1 MSHPDIDPLYYLDN
15 FQYLIDW
22 ISTRYEDLL
31 NTNERVFISQ
41 FRQLSEPAQALLV
54 RFIMRKGELFR
65 LGKLSYPE
73 IDNDKSLAET
83 VRELVSAGLVSC
95 TSALSLAELFAL
107 FRRDE
112 LETFLP
118 VEKGIT
124 KAQWMASLESAYSKS
139 QSLNVWAPHLDEC
152 VIKLLDSSIYEY
164 LRLIFFGNMRQDFS
178 EFVLADLGLST
189 YETVDFDQHSRG
201 FHEREDIEA
210 YMRVYAVRSYLNEVL
225 EESKRLLQDRW
236 PVEEEGASPARYSYD
251 NNGVN
256 RTNQAGKSN
265 VVLDS
270 DELISMSGLDL
281 LGYLR
286 ANYVSVDHC
295 AIQSVLLTP
304 IAAEWIDQRRQR
316 VLFKYAE
323 AAAKYNACEYS
334 LFLYAQCNAPGANV
348 KWLRLLERLHRK
360 EEAYE
365 RVCAAMK
372 LPMNQAEEQQLGRI
386 YSRLVKRF
394 GLAAMGGKESR
405 NDIHAD
411 NGSSLAVETIR
422 RKHST
427 DIDKISFQLQSRR
440 HSSVEQ
446 AAATALC
453 EPQGPVFYVENC
465 LINALFGL
473 LFWKAIY
480 APIQGAFFHPFHNG
494 PVDLFRP
501 DFIEK
506 RKHLFEEGFAS
517 LRDGR
522 YTAIIL
528 NRFHEKQGVLS
539 PFVFWA
545 ALSETLVTEAL
556 ASIPA
561 EHLLLWFQ
569 WMIRDLKHNRTGF
582 PDLIQFWPDKNKYRM
597 IEVKGPGDR
606 LQDNQRRL
614 IAYGREHGVPI
625 EVCWVS
631 WVEDDECTLPAQA
644 AELTGCTADAD
655 SARDVEHQALAV
667 DTDEMEHALPPKGKS

>member
-22 ISTRYEDLL
+22 VSTRYEDLL
-31 NTNERVFISQ
+31 NATERVFISQ
-41 FRQLSEPAQALLV
+41 FRQLSGPAQALLV

-73 IDNDKSLAET
+73 IANDKPLEET
-83 VRELVSAGLVSC
+83 VRELETVGLVSR
-95 TSALSLAELFAL
+95 TPDLSLAELFVL

-112 LETFLP
+112 LEKFLP
-118 VEKGIT
+118 VEKSMT
-124 KAQWMASLESAYSKS
+124 KVQWRDFLESAYSTS
-139 QSLNVWAPHLDEC
+139 QPLNVWAPHLDEH
-152 VIKLLDSSIYEY
+152 VIKLLDSSLYEY

-178 EFVLADLGLST
+178 EFVLTDLGLST

-210 YMRVYAVRSYLNEVL
+210 YMRVYAVRLYLNNIL
-225 EESKRLLQDRW
+225 EDSKRSLLDRW
-236 PVEEEGASPARYSYD
+236 PVTEEAASSVHYPYD
-251 NNGVN
+251 SHSID
-256 RTNQAGKSN
+256 RKNQVEKGSVA
-265 VVLDS
+265 LDS
-270 DELISMSGLDL
+270 DEAIPMTGLDL
-281 LGYLR
+281 LDYLR
-286 ANYVSVDHC
+286 ASHASVDHWV
-295 AIQSVLLTP
+295 IQRVLLTP

-334 LFLYAQCNAPGANV
+334 LFLYAQCDAPGAKV
-348 KWLRLLERLHRK
+348 KWLRLLERLQRK

-372 LPMNQAEEQQLGRI
+372 LPLDQVEEQQLGRI
-386 YSRLVKRF
+386 YSRLVKHF
-394 GLAAMGGKESR
+394 GEPILASQEVE
-405 NDIHAD
+405 NNIHAVS
-411 NGSSLAVETIR
+411 GYSLSIDTK
-422 RKHST
+422 RKMRSAE
-427 DIDKISFQLQSRR
+427 IDDISFTLRSRR
-440 HSSVEQ
+440 HSSVERAV
-446 AAATALC
+446 AAALC
-453 EPQGPVFYVENC
+453 EPKGPVFYVEN
-465 LINALFGL
+465 LLMNALFGL

-506 RKHLFEEGFAS
+506 RKHLFDEGFAS

-528 NRFHEKQGVLS
+528 DCFHQKQGVLS

-545 ALSETLVTEAL
+545 ALSEALITEAL
-556 ASIPA
+556 ACIPA
-561 EHLLLWFQ
+561 EHLLHWFQ
-569 WMIRDLKHNRTGF
+569 WMIQDLKHNRTGF
-582 PDLIQFWPDKNKYRM
+582 PDLIQFWPDEQRYRM

-614 IAYGREHGVPI
+614 IAYGREHDFPI

-631 WVEDDECTLPAQA
+631 WVDDECAPSLDSVEDAVPASEVWGYHDHLSPA
-644 AELTGCTADAD
+644 RTG
-655 SARDVEHQALAV
+655 
-667 DTDEMEHALPPKGKS
+667 EMKYDWPQKDKS

>member
-22 ISTRYEDLL
+22 ISTRYDDLL
-31 NTNERVFISQ
+31 NIPERVFISQ
-41 FRQLSEPAQALLV
+41 FRQLSGPAQALLV
-54 RFIMRKGELFR
+54 RLIMRKGKFFR

-73 IDNDKSLAET
+73 IANDKPLAET

-95 TSALSLAELFAL
+95 TPDLSLAELFVL

-112 LETFLP
+112 LEKFLP
-118 VEKGIT
+118 VEKGVT
-124 KAQWMASLESAYSKS
+124 KAQWMASLEGMYSKS
-139 QSLNVWAPHLDEC
+139 QPFEEWAPDFDEH
-152 VIKLLDSSIYEY
+152 VIKLLDSSLYEY

-189 YETVDFDQHSRG
+189 YESVDFDQHSRG

-210 YMRVYAVRSYLNEVL
+210 YMRVYAVRLYLNEIL
-225 EESKRLLQDRW
+225 EESKRSLLDRW
-236 PVEEEGASPARYSYD
+236 PVEEEGASSARYSYD
-251 NNGVN
+251 GHSVD
-256 RTNQAGKSN
+256 RKVEMGSVA
-265 VVLDS
+265 LDS
-270 DELISMSGLDL
+270 DEVISMPGLDVL
-281 LGYLR
+281 DYLR
-286 ANYVSVDHC
+286 ATHASVDHWV
-295 AIQSVLLTP
+295 IQRVLLTP
-304 IAAEWIDQRRQR
+304 ITVEWIDQRRQR

-334 LFLYAQCNAPGANV
+334 LFLYAQCDAPGAKV

-365 RVCAAMK
+365 RVCVAMK
-372 LPMNQAEEQQLGRI
+372 LPLNQIEEQQLGRI
-386 YSRLVKRF
+386 YTRLVKRF
-394 GLAAMGGKESR
+394 GEPTREVKEPMNNSHDVSR
-405 NDIHAD
+405 RSLLVDAKRKTR
-411 NGSSLAVETIR
+411 SSE
-422 RKHST
+422 
-427 DIDKISFQLQSRR
+427 IDDISFKLQSRQ

-446 AAATALC
+446 AVATALS
-453 EPQGPVFYVENC
+453 EPKGPVFYVEN
-465 LINALFGL
+465 LLMNALFGL

-506 RKHLFEEGFAS
+506 RKPLFDEGFAS

-528 NRFHEKQGVLS
+528 DCFHQKQGVLS

-545 ALSETLVTEAL
+545 ALSESLITEAL
-556 ASIPA
+556 TCIPA
-561 EHLLLWFQ
+561 EHLFVWFQ
-569 WMIRDLKHNRTGF
+569 WMIQDLKHNRTGF
-582 PDLIQFWPDKNKYRM
+582 PDLIQFWPDEQRYRM

-614 IAYGREHGVPI
+614 IAYGREHDFPI

-631 WVEDDECTLPAQA
+631 WIEDEECTPPTLT
-644 AELTGCTADAD
+644 AELTDCAENIAPASEEFGHHASTATIGA
-655 SARDVEHQALAV
+655 
-667 DTDEMEHALPPKGKS
+667 MEKGLPQKDKT